1 MKICYRDQKWEL
13 KGEWSVREVIEE
25 VGLSPDR
32 LVAVRD
38 GRVVSEDIVL
48 KEDDEIRLLTLISG
62 G

>member
-1 MKICYRDQKWEL
+1 VKICYRDQKWEL